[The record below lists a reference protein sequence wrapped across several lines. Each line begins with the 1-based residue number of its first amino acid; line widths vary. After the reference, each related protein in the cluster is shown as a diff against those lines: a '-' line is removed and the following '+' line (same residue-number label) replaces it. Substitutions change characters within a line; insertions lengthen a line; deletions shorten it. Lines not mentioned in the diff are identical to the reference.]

1 MVAKTDFI
9 KILLIDDD
17 EDDYILTLDTLSD
30 VSGFKFELSWES
42 NYNKAI
48 QRIKEEDHDIYL
60 VDFLLGKKSGL
71 DLIKEVY
78 ASEIHPP
85 IIVLT
90 GKGNPEID
98 FQAMREGASD
108 YLVKSDITPAVL
120 ERSIRYAI
128 NNAESLKKVKE
139 SESKFRGLF
148 EKSVDSIFIA
158 NTDCA
163 LQEVNESFLRLFS
176 YTEEE
181 VVDLNIKM
189 LFNNTSDYEDLC
201 SIINEE
207 GFAKDLEY
215 VFTSKNGNKLEC
227 LISVIPLKNSN
238 DKIVGFQGILHDLT
252 LRKKAEREL
261 LEAELLSVTGRIAR
275 SMAHE
280 VRNPL
285 TNLILALEQL
295 KDELPEDN
303 EYAPLFVDI
312 ISRNSER
319 IDSIIS
325 EMLNT
330 SKPNALNKEKFH
342 LGDVIEESIQLIN
355 DRLTLKGMNIDVSTE
370 NLKNCEVTLDKEKL
384 TIALCNIM
392 VNAIEAMKE
401 DEGNLQIQAS
411 NIKQGVMIEVIDN
424 GHGISE
430 NHLSRMFNPFYT
442 NKKGGVGLGLTTTK
456 NIIEAHEGF
465 IEIESEIG
473 KGTNFKIILPC

>member
-1 MVAKTDFI
+1 MVETTDFI

-30 VSGFKFELSWES
+30 VSGFKFKLSWES
-42 NYNKAI
+42 NYTKAVE
-48 QRIKEEDHDIYL
+48 RIKEEDHDIYL

-148 EKSVDSIFIA
+148 EKSVDSIFIS
-158 NTDCA
+158 NTDCE

-176 YTEEE
+176 FSEAE
-181 VVDLNIKM
+181 VVNLNVKA
-189 LFNNTSDYEDLC
+189 LFNETEDFENLC
-201 SIINEE
+201 STIETN

-215 VFTSKNGNKLEC
+215 VFNSSKGEKLEC
-227 LISVIPLKNSN
+227 QISVTPLMDSS
-238 DKIVGFQGILHDLT
+238 DKVVGYQGILHDLT

-261 LEAELLSVTGRIAR
+261 LDAELLSVTGRIAR

-319 IDSIIS
+319 IDTIIS

-330 SKPNALNKEKFH
+330 SKPNVLNKEIYH
-342 LGDVIEESIQLIN
+342 LGEVIEESIQMIN
-355 DRLTLKGMNIDVSTE
+355 DRLTLKGMKIDVCCE
-370 NLKNCEVTLDKEKL
+370 DLKNCEVALDKEKL
-384 TIALCNIM
+384 TVALCNIM

-401 DEGNLQIQAS
+401 DVGHLKVKAY
-411 NIKQGVMIEVIDN
+411 NIEQGVVIEVVDN
-424 GHGISE
+424 GQGISE

-456 NIIEAHEGF
+456 NIIEAHDGF
-465 IEIESEIG
+465 IEIESKVGE
-473 KGTNFKIILPC
+473 GTNFKITLPC